1 MKFTQRLIL
10 LTLKILNL
18 FTILAVPF
26 YMLYTRL
33 FIGTTTKAVID
44 FVIAFSLLVVFIVFI
59 KYVKAWY
66 KRKLQ
71 AIMTVEEGGG
81 VPSTGIFLV
90 RFLKTIEWMLP
101 IGILSFFLKAISS
114 IEISLQMSTYII
126 FFDILS
132 VLTFG
137 FLVMLAHDIFRRYF
151 IISNQNKRMEIEQYA
166 QAKKTAEELKKY
178 M

>member
-1 MKFTQRLIL
+1 MKFTQKLVL
-10 LTLKILNL
+10 VMLKLLNL
-18 FTILAVPF
+18 FTILVVPF

-33 FIGTTTKAVID
+33 FIGTTSKAVID
-44 FVIAFSLLVVFIVFI
+44 FIIAFSLLVVFIIFI

-132 VLTFG
+132 VLGIG
-137 FLVMLAHDIFRRYF
+137 FLIMLTHDVFRRYF
-151 IISNQNKRMEIEQYA
+151 IISNQNNRMEQEQHSQALRTA
-166 QAKKTAEELKKY
+166 QELKKY